1 MFSISIV
8 QKPTFRFPPVKARVG
23 IRWNIGFRAP
33 LGPSDRFWRSRQSW
47 TRLNA
52 HLLTD
57 IGETPHSAQI
67 AQLREPLN
75 TPLGLIGADRQRWS
89 L

>member
-8 QKPTFRFPPVKARVG
+8 QKPKFRFPPVKARVG
-23 IRWNIGFRAP
+23 IHWNIGFRAP

>member
-33 LGPSDRFWRSRQSW
+33 WGPSDRFCRQSW

-75 TPLGLIGADRQRWS
+75 TPLGLVGADRQRWS

>member
-1 MFSISIV
+1 MFSISV
-8 QKPTFRFPPVKARVG
+8 VRKPTFRFPLENARVG
-23 IRWNIGFRAP
+23 IHWNIGFRSR
-33 LGPSDRFWRSRQSW
+33 LGSSDRLWRSRQSW

-52 HLLTD
+52 HLLRD
-57 IGETPHSAQI
+57 IGESPHSAQI

-75 TPLGLIGADRQRWS
+75 TPLGLVGADRQRWS